1 MKAIPRLAPGGF
13 YEEGDRL
20 GASKPR
26 AEARGSVFN
35 PGHGV
40 TPEEFESVVD
50 TSGMRGRSRATGRP
64 CCWGNTPDGRY
75 VICVYEY
82 IDEMTILPITA
93 YEVRRPRR

>member
-1 MKAIPRLAPGGF
+1 MPVFDYCWTKEIADHLA
-13 YEEGDRL
+13 EH
-20 GASKPR
+20 S
-26 AEARGSVFN
+26 
-35 PGHGV
+35 V

-75 VICVYEY
+75 LICVYEY
-82 IDEMTILPITA
+82 IDEMTILPITV